1 LADLI
6 VIVVV
11 IERVLTATSR
21 LLGVVDPIT
30 AVLLTLGWTS
40 TAAQRIIAWRK
51 GAAPLFQHGQFAS
64 DLRSKPVTVIA
75 LGVTPWVLLP
85 PVQQLFQHASV
96 LTPLAFPLWLRAT
109 GTVLMLCGVFRPFWQ
124 ARSRDPHRGS
134 ATMATPAGVAT
145 LTAGALAHAMGVFL
159 LSASPLIGVLVGTW
173 IVISC
178 CVDRWQVHPMAAA
191 VMA

>member
-1 LADLI
+1 MI

-11 IERVLTATSR
+11 IECVLTAMTR

-64 DLRSKPVTVIA
+64 DLRARPVTVIA
-75 LGVTPWVLLP
+75 LGVTPWLLLP
-85 PVQQLFQHASV
+85 PVQQLFQHASF
-96 LTPLAFPLWLRAT
+96 LTPLAFPLWLRAI

-124 ARSRDPHRGS
+124 ARSRAPHVTPG
-134 ATMATPAGVAT
+134 TMAAPAGVAT

-159 LSASPLIGVLVGTW
+159 LSASPLVGVLVGTW
-173 IVISC
+173 IVTAC
-178 CVDRWQVHPMAAA
+178 CIDRWQVHPVAAA
-191 VMA
+191 VTA